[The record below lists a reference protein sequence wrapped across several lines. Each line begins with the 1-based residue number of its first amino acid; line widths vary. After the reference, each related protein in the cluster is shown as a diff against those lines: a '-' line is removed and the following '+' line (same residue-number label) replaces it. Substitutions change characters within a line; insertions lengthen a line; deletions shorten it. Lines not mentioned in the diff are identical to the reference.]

1 MTSTKIQGTIKAQ
14 SLRRMAYNAGI
25 YSHKD
30 TVAQGWTLWAIWDD
44 SVAVTAFDD
53 FFALTDSEVIYDE
66 VDLTRETAYYMSIG
80 DLTVLEKSL
89 RDDTGEYDLSLLP
102 LSDPPGGVPAVI
114 GAAESLCYPEA
125 LCDPTPLLSVA
136 LAPDRLR
143 KLSLIKPGG
152 YPIDCQVFDTA
163 TGPVVAFRC
172 GPTVRGSM
180 APVDRDRLAE
190 VYSGEEIWRSD

>member
-1 MTSTKIQGTIKAQ
+1 MTISGTIKAQ
-14 SLRRMAYNAGI
+14 SLRRMAYNALI

-30 TVAQGWTLWAIWDD
+30 TAVQGWTLWAIWDD
-44 SVAVTAFDD
+44 SITVTAFDD
-53 FFALTDSEVIYDE
+53 YFALTDSEVIYHE

-80 DLTVLEKSL
+80 DLTALEKSL
-89 RDDTGEYDLSLLP
+89 RDDTGEYDLLSLP
-102 LSDPPGGVPAVI
+102 LSDPPEGVPAVI

-152 YPIDCQVFDTA
+152 YPVDCQVFDTA
-163 TGPVVAFRC
+163 TGPVIAFRC

-180 APVDRDRLAE
+180 APVDRELLKKRYDD
-190 VYSGEEIWRSD
+190 GEEIWS